1 MRGPCLISP
10 MQIRGSDKRTF
21 LPHANFAPFRN
32 HITTNDDDDDRD
44 RRRHCILMH
53 CNIMQDSETGGYILK
68 VVLK

>member
-21 LPHANFAPFRN
+21 PHANFAPFRN
-32 HITTNDDDDDRD
+32 HITTNHDDDRD

-53 CNIMQDSETGGYILK
+53 CNIMGNSETGGYILK

>member
-32 HITTNDDDDDRD
+32 HITTNDDDDRD
-44 RRRHCILMH
+44 HRHCILMH
-53 CNIMQDSETGGYILK
+53 CNIMGDSETGGYILK